1 MGILKMFGRVMMALF
16 IGALILA
23 MGLPV
28 LLIVALNGD
37 FQLIG
42 LVVAVI
48 ISLVLLY
55 LFVDIDL
62 YKKPKGKKVAAGII
76 GFCLL
81 VGGAFAVPHY
91 YKQSFAKVDGE
102 VDLFEYKPFTG
113 SGKLAQ
119 PDSPSSFKIE
129 TDLPKLD
136 GATALYPLY
145 AAFTEAVYPKGQ
157 YPPYDPVYS
166 KVVSTTT
173 PEAYDRL
180 IEGKADIIFVA
191 GPSSG
196 QLKKA
201 ENLGVEMKMT
211 PIGREAFVFFVNSRN
226 PVDGLKSEEIKN
238 IYSGEITN
246 WSEVGGRNDEIRAFQ
261 RPVDSGSQTT
271 FLKFMEDT
279 PAQEPETEEMASG
292 MGGIISEVASYRN
305 YKNAIGYTFRFFAM
319 DMVQN
324 DKIKL
329 LAIDGVEPTIE
340 AIRSDEYP
348 MASEFYA
355 VTAGSDNPNV
365 EAFIDWIVSEEG
377 QELVERTGFV
387 SVE

>member
-1 MGILKMFGRVMMALF
+1 MEMFGRVMMALF
-16 IGALILA
+16 IGVAICFF
-23 MGLPV
+23 GVPV
-28 LLIVALNGD
+28 LFILALNGD
-37 FQLIG
+37 VHFIG
-42 LVVAVI
+42 LVVAAMV
-48 ISLVLLY
+48 SVWLLY
-55 LFVDIDL
+55 IFSDIDL
-62 YKKPKGKKVAAGII
+62 YKKPKGKKIAAGII
-76 GFCLL
+76 GLCL
-81 VGGAFAVPHY
+81 VIGASFSIPY
-91 YKQSFAKVDGE
+91 FYKQSFAKVDGE
-102 VDLFEYKPFTG
+102 VDLYEYEPFTD
-113 SGKLAQ
+113 SDKLAQ

-129 TDLPKLD
+129 NDLPKLD

-145 AAFTEAVYPKGQ
+145 AAFAEAVYPSGQ
-157 YPPYDPVYS
+157 YPPYDPAFS

-173 PEAYDRL
+173 PEAYNRL

-201 ENLGVEMKMT
+201 ENLGVELKMT

-226 PVDGLKSEEIKN
+226 PVDGLKSEEIKD
-238 IYSGEITN
+238 IYSGELTN
-246 WSEVGGRNDEIRAFQ
+246 WSELGGKNDEIRAFQ

-271 FLKFMEDT
+271 FLKFMSDT
-279 PAQEPETEEMASG
+279 PVQQPEIEEMASG

-305 YKNAIGYTFRFFAM
+305 YKNAIGYTFRFFAV

-329 LAIDGVEPTIE
+329 LAIDGVEPTID

-355 VTAGSDNPNV
+355 VTAGSDNPNA
-365 EAFIDWIVSEEG
+365 EAFIEWIVSEEG
-377 QELVERTGFV
+377 QKLVEATGFV
-387 SVE
+387 SVK

>member
-1 MGILKMFGRVMMALF
+1 MEILEMFGRIMMALF
-16 IGALILA
+16 IGALIGA
-23 MGLPV
+23 MGLLV

-37 FQLIG
+37 FQFIG
-42 LVVAVI
+42 LVIAVV
-48 ISLVLLY
+48 ISLWLLY

-62 YKKPKGKKVAAGII
+62 YKKPNGKRIATGII
-76 GFCLL
+76 AFCLL
-81 VGGAFAVPHY
+81 IGAAFSVPHY
-91 YKQSFAKVDGE
+91 YKESFAKVDGE
-102 VDLFEYKPFTG
+102 VDLYEYEPFTD
-113 SGKLAQ
+113 SEKLAQ

-129 TDLPKLD
+129 NDLPKLD

-145 AAFTEAVYPKGQ
+145 AAFTEAVYPRGQ
-157 YPPYDPVYS
+157 YPPYDPAFS

-201 ENLGVEMKMT
+201 ENLGVELKMT

-226 PVDGLKSEEIKN
+226 PVDGLKSEEIKR
-238 IYSGEITN
+238 IYSGEMTN
-246 WSEVGGRNDEIRAFQ
+246 WSELGGKNDEIRAFQ

-271 FLKFMEDT
+271 FLKFMSDT
-279 PAQEPETEEMASG
+279 PVQKPEIEEMASG

-305 YKNAIGYTFRFFAM
+305 YKNAIGYTFRFFAV

-340 AIRSDEYP
+340 TIRSDEYP

-355 VTAGSDNPNV
+355 VTAGSDNPNI
-365 EAFIDWIVSEEG
+365 EAFIEWIVSEEG

-387 SVE
+387 SVK